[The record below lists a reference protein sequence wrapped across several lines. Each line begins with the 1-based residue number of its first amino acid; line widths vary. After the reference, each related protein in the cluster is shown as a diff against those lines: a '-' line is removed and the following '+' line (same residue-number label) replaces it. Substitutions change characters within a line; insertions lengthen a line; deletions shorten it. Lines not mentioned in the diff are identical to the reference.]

1 MNDIWIFVENASA
14 GTELLAPAQA
24 LAAQAG
30 AKAAA
35 VCFDAG
41 ESLRAD
47 CAASGADAVLSID
60 GGAESSAPAKAAAL
74 ARAVGERRPAAVLF
88 SSADLS
94 RELAVR
100 LASRIGSGLV
110 ADCVGFAL
118 RDGELVWTK
127 SVFGGEVTLETACSG
142 GTQVATVKQNTFK
155 KAEVPGKNGDIE
167 HVSGEFS
174 DTLGAAELLEVIMDA
189 AGDRPALDVAE
200 VVVAGGMGVGG
211 EEGFKLLD
219 ELADLLGGTVGAS
232 RAATDAG
239 WISTTQLVGQTG
251 KIIAPRLYIACGI
264 SGALQHVCGMSGS
277 DVIVAIN
284 RDATAPI
291 FDIADYGVVGD
302 LFKVVPALIEGIK
315 KTRA

>member
-1 MNDIWIFVENASA
+1 M
-14 GTELLAPAQA
+14 
-24 LAAQAG
+24 
-30 AKAAA
+30 
-35 VCFDAG
+35 
-41 ESLRAD
+41 
-47 CAASGADAVLSID
+47 
-60 GGAESSAPAKAAAL
+60 
-74 ARAVGERRPAAVLF
+74 LF

-142 GTQVATVKQNTFK
+142 GTQVATVKKNTFK
-155 KAEVPGKNGDIE
+155 KAEVPGKTGILSTFPANFPIP
-167 HVSGEFS
+167 S
-174 DTLGAAELLEVIMDA
+174 ARRELLEVIMDA

-211 EEGFKLLD
+211 EEGFKLLG

-239 WISTTQLVGQTG
+239 WISTTQLVGRPG
-251 KIIAPRLYIACGI
+251 R
-264 SGALQHVCGMSGS
+264 
-277 DVIVAIN
+277 
-284 RDATAPI
+284 
-291 FDIADYGVVGD
+291 
-302 LFKVVPALIEGIK
+302 
-315 KTRA
+315 